1 MSDRR
6 PPDRELCPLSHDDVA
21 SVPEGRS
28 GAGIAPAVV
37 GTATLALC
45 GAVVA
50 GLTSG
55 ADGAWGVVVGA
66 VTTVAVFS
74 LGMSITHVVAT
85 LSPALSLLVAL
96 LTYALQL
103 VLLVL
108 VLVGLER
115 STLLDEVLDRRWI
128 GGTVI
133 VGTLVWSAALVRSD
147 VRRTRLYHNG
157 TGQGEPSEE
166 ASSGLRPGAAPP
178 G

>member
-1 MSDRR
+1 MSHG
-6 PPDRELCPLSHDDVA
+6 EVVSA
-21 SVPEGRS
+21 PEGPS
-28 GAGIAPAVV
+28 GAGLGPAVV

-66 VTTVAVFS
+66 VTTVVLFF

-115 STLLDEVLDRRWI
+115 STLLDELLDRRWI
-128 GGTVI
+128 GATIIG
-133 VGTLVWSAALVRSD
+133 GTLVWSAALVRSD

-166 ASSGLRPGAAPP
+166 ASSGPRPGAGPP